1 MRLFITGLAI
11 TAISLTTL
19 FVLQR
24 RKDSP
29 PDGPERTT
37 KTMLWKASTGQAT
50 VWLAGS
56 IHVLRESD
64 YPLPEPWRRAWDDST
79 LVVMETKP
87 GSSENPDV
95 QKEAIALS
103 SLPAGQ
109 SIDPLLSPETR
120 NALAAW
126 CTESGVAI
134 DSFRQSKPWM
144 ASLRIG
150 MTTLDRLGFSAARG
164 IERHLGAR
172 LGSRRTEGLE
182 TTAESLGI
190 LDSLSPSEQDQLV
203 ATAIRDARHA
213 PTRIA
218 QLAQAW
224 HEGDA
229 TTLDS
234 LLRDGFKDFP
244 QLRRRLID
252 DRNAAWLPKIRS
264 LLKGSENAIVIVG
277 SGHLA
282 GPDSL
287 VDLLAKEGVS
297 LTQQEHTTRRPAPAT
312 H

>member
-24 RKDSP
+24 RKDSL
-29 PDGPERTT
+29 PDGPERIT
-37 KTMLWKASTGQAT
+37 KTMLWKASTGKAT

-64 YPLPEPWRRAWDDST
+64 YPLPEPWRRAWDDAAI
-79 LVVMETKP
+79 VVMETKP

-95 QKEAIALS
+95 QKESIALS

-109 SIDPLLSPETR
+109 SIDSLLSKETKS
-120 NALAAW
+120 ALAAW

-172 LGSRRTEGLE
+172 IGSRRTVGLE

-190 LDSLSPSEQDQLV
+190 LDSLSPMEQDQLV
-203 ATAIRDARHA
+203 ATAIRDARTA

-218 QLAQAW
+218 QLAEAW

-229 TTLDS
+229 ASLDA
-234 LLRDGFKDFP
+234 LLREGFKDFP

-264 LLKGSENAIVIVG
+264 LLNGSENAIVIVG

-287 VDLLAKEGVS
+287 VDLLAKEGVA